1 MGKIKITSSTNDT
14 YKVGDTIDMMA
25 FLSDYFRNC
34 IDRDYV
40 AYLQRIPMPSA
51 VEIIAEELGIEYEFV

>member
-1 MGKIKITSSTNDT
+1 MGTIKITSSTNDT
-14 YKVGDTIDMMA
+14 YKVGATIDMMA

-34 IDRDYV
+34 TDRDYV

>member
-1 MGKIKITSSTNDT
+1 MGTIKITSSTNDT

-25 FLSDYFRNC
+25 FLSSYFKSCNDEGHR
-34 IDRDYV
+34 
-40 AYLQRIPMPSA
+40 AYLERIPMPSA